1 MTIVHRFKLKYDISN
16 YNGIYYRH
24 VVLPIPPSRILP
36 QLRMMMMVVVVV
48 VVVVV
53 VMMMMMMMPGNK

>member
-24 VVLPIPPSRILP
+24 VVRTIPPSRILP
-36 QLRMMMMVVVVV
+36 QLRMMMKS
-48 VVVVV
+48 
-53 VMMMMMMMPGNK
+53 NNDDADDDDDDDDDEDDDAR

>member
-24 VVLPIPPSRILP
+24 VVQPIPPSRILP
-36 QLRMMMMVVVVV
+36 QLRMMMKS
-48 VVVVV
+48 
-53 VMMMMMMMPGNK
+53 NNDDDDDDDDDDDAR